1 MECINESCMCYN
13 ERENNNCD
21 SGKDIID
28 CGNAELAEDEKQIN
42 ESDWNYIDSNTPISV
57 LLNRDIEIQRKINT
71 VYHPIIKGDPREK
84 IIIGLLEGVKYRYRL
99 KPLESIRITREMNDL
114 IYYDNKDKVSKISW
128 NMNDEIVNFN
138 GREVEILE

>member
-1 MECINESCMCYN
+1 MNVIGWEYL
-13 ERENNNCD
+13 D
-21 SGKDIID
+21 S
-28 CGNAELAEDEKQIN
+28 
-42 ESDWNYIDSNTPISV
+42 STPISV
-57 LLNRDIEIQRKINT
+57 LLNKDIEIQRKINT

-138 GREVEILE
+138 GRKVEIVE

>member
-1 MECINESCMCYN
+1 VNVIGWEYL
-13 ERENNNCD
+13 D
-21 SGKDIID
+21 S
-28 CGNAELAEDEKQIN
+28 
-42 ESDWNYIDSNTPISV
+42 STPISV
-57 LLNRDIEIQRKINT
+57 LLNKDIEIQRKINT

-114 IYYDNKDKVSKISW
+114 IYYDNKDKISKISW

-138 GREVEILE
+138 GRKVEIVE

>member
-1 MECINESCMCYN
+1 MNVIVWEYL
-13 ERENNNCD
+13 D
-21 SGKDIID
+21 S
-28 CGNAELAEDEKQIN
+28 
-42 ESDWNYIDSNTPISV
+42 STPISV
-57 LLNRDIEIQRKINT
+57 LLNRDIEIERKIST

-99 KPLESIRITREMNDL
+99 KPLERIRITREMNDL

-138 GREVEILE
+138 GRKVEIIE